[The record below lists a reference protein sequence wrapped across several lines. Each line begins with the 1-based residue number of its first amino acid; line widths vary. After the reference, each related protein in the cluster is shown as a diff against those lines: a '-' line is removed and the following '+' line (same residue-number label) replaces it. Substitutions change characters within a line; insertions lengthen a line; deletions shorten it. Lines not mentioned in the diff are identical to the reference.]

1 MAARF
6 YAITRD
12 EIHQFLVGLG
22 FQPLALRGVV
32 ELVYGK
38 IIRVGDHRLSLRVYT
53 AVNPGGESRE
63 KGTDAIR
70 LQLFM
75 KVKNGDKGEIVPVGR
90 PQKCLRV
97 TAWRENLRKAIQ
109 RHADQEHFRLCPA
122 CGNPMVIRHNKAT
135 GGEFWGC
142 SMFRITGCKG
152 KRASALQSTRERTPL
167 LPEDSEEFA
176 PWERDD
182 LRNKGQS

>member
-1 MAARF
+1 MPSHF
-6 YAITRD
+6 CPITRD
-12 EIHQFLVGLG
+12 EIHRFLMGLG
-22 FQPLALRGVV
+22 FTPLALKGVV

-38 IIRVGDHRLSLRVYT
+38 IVQVGNHRLSLRVYT

-70 LQLFM
+70 VQLFHR
-75 KVKNGDKGEIVPVGR
+75 VQIGGREEIVPVGR

-97 TAWRENLRKAIQ
+97 KAWRENIRKAIK
-109 RHADQEHFRLCPA
+109 RHADPEHFQVCPA
-122 CGNPMVIRHNKAT
+122 CGSPMVIRHNKAT

-152 KRASALQSTRERTPL
+152 KQPNGTPSTSTAVDSSE
-167 LPEDSEEFA
+167 LP
-176 PWERDD
+176 PWEIDD
-182 LRNKGQS
+182 LRDKGQL